1 MGQSPITR
9 AWNKKFEG
17 KRKSKKVKDEGRKP
31 YSESATGDKLGGA
44 LERPSRV
51 TAIALSLRHHISATR
66 ETWQLEVNIQEGKK
80 ELISQHGRCNQLDPS
95 LLPFGWPHRR
105 ISFDTQILKF
115 SLISLSVGSYT
126 QL

>member
-1 MGQSPITR
+1 MVQSPITR

-31 YSESATGDKLGGA
+31 YSESATGDKRGGA

-66 ETWQLEVNIQEGKK
+66 EPWKLEVNIQ
-80 ELISQHGRCNQLDPS
+80 DPS
-95 LLPFGWPHRR
+95 LLPFGWPIQVFYHLVGP
-105 ISFDTQILKF
+105 IGGYHFDTQI
-115 SLISLSVGSYT
+115 SLS
-126 QL
+126 